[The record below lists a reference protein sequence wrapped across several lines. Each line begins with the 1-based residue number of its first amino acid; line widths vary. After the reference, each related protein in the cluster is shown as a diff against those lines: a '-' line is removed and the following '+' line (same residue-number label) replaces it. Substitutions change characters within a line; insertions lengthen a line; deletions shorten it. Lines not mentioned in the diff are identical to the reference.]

1 MPTVA
6 RSPLMTRVATPFA
19 GGVLGAL
26 SLPPWGW
33 WPLAVVGLALFAWS
47 LSDSTTQSSARGRAI
62 SGIAFGAG
70 MFSIGLFWVTEFH
83 AVGYVV
89 LTALE
94 TSFFVVG
101 AVLTRRIATFPA
113 TIVLAEAARGA
124 VPFGGLPLGGLAL
137 GQAEGP
143 FVANARTGGAL
154 LVLGVVAALAAAIVA
169 MARADARARGV
180 AVPLVVGA
188 VVLTV
193 VGWVAPAGEPSSSLD
208 AVVVQGGGRRGF
220 RAVESDPTDVLDAH
234 LEASDEIE
242 RGTAR
247 DPLDLVLWPENAIDV
262 VEIETSA
269 AGEALAALAKDLD
282 TTVIAGVTQDAGNDG
297 FENVAVVWNAEGEIV
312 DRYTKVRRV
321 PFGEYVPMRG
331 FLERLV
337 DLSVLPRDAVAG
349 IGAGTVDSPA
359 GRFAV
364 AISYE
369 VFFADR
375 ARSGI
380 REGGE
385 VLLVPTNAASF
396 TTSQVP
402 TQEVAAAQLRAWET
416 GRWVLQAAPTGYSA
430 VIDERGR
437 VLQRSVL
444 GEQELLEATV
454 TKRTGDTIYTRAGDL
469 PVLVVALLL
478 LLAQRLRGLRR

>member
-1 MPTVA
+1 MSTRA
-6 RSPLMTRVATPFA
+6 RSPLAARAAVPLA

-33 WPLAVVGLALFAWS
+33 WPLAVAGLAMFAWS
-47 LSDSTTQSSARGRAI
+47 LSWESTTSRAL
-62 SGIAFGAG
+62 SGAAFGVG
-70 MFSIGLFWVTEFH
+70 LFSIGLFWVTEFH

-94 TSFFVVG
+94 TSFFVAG
-101 AVLTRRIATFPA
+101 AALTRRIAAFPA
-113 TIVLAEAARGA
+113 TVVLAEAARGA

-137 GQAEGP
+137 GQADGP

-154 LVLGVVAALAAAIVA
+154 LVLGVVAALSAAIVA
-169 MARADARARGV
+169 IARSEPRARGV
-180 AVPLVVGA
+180 AVPLVA
-188 VVLTV
+188 ASVVLTA
-193 VGWVAPAGEPSSSLD
+193 VGWVAPAGEPASTID
-208 AVVVQGGGRRGF
+208 AVLVQGGGRRGF
-220 RAVESDPTDVLDAH
+220 RAVESDPADVLDAH
-234 LEASDEIE
+234 LEASAAIE
-242 RGTAR
+242 AGTDD

-262 VEIETSA
+262 VDIESSV
-269 AGEALAALAKDLD
+269 AGDALAAIADELD
-282 TTVIAGVTQDAGNDG
+282 TTVIAGVTQDVGDDG
-297 FENVAVVWNAEGEIV
+297 FENVAVVWNADGEIV

-331 FLERLV
+331 FIERLA

-349 IGAGTVDSPA
+349 IGSGTVDSPA

-364 AISYE
+364 SISYE

-437 VLQRSVL
+437 VLERSVL
-444 GEQELLEATV
+444 GEQELLTATV
-454 TKRTGDTIYTRAGDL
+454 TKRAGDTLYTRAGDL
-469 PVLVVALLL
+469 PVLALALLL
-478 LLAQRLRGLRR
+478 VLAQRLRGWR

>member
-1 MPTVA
+1 MSTRA
-6 RSPLMTRVATPFA
+6 RSPLVTRAAVPFA

-33 WPLAVVGLALFAWS
+33 WPLAVVGLAMFAWS
-47 LSDSTTQSSARGRAI
+47 LSWESSASRAL
-62 SGIAFGAG
+62 SGAAFGAG
-70 MFSIGLFWVTEFH
+70 LFSIGLFWVTEFH

-94 TSFFVVG
+94 TSFFVAG
-101 AVLTRRIATFPA
+101 AVLTRRIASFPA
-113 TIVLAEAARGA
+113 TVVLAEAARGA

-137 GQAEGP
+137 GQADGP

-154 LVLGVVAALAAAIVA
+154 LVLGVVAALSAAIVA
-169 MARADARARGV
+169 IARSEPRARGV
-180 AVPLVVGA
+180 AVPLVAGA
-188 VVLTV
+188 VVLTA
-193 VGWVAPAGEPSSSLD
+193 VGWLAPAGEPSSTID
-208 AVVVQGGGRRGF
+208 AVLVQGGGRRGF
-220 RAVESDPTDVLDAH
+220 RAVESDPIDVLDAH
-234 LEASDEIE
+234 LEASADIDP
-242 RGTAR
+242 GTDD

-262 VEIETSA
+262 VDIESSV
-269 AGEALAALAKDLD
+269 AGDALAAIADNLD
-282 TTVIAGVTQDAGNDG
+282 TTVIAGVAQDVGDDG
-297 FENVAVVWNAEGEIV
+297 FENVAVVWNADGEIV

-331 FLERLV
+331 FIERLA

-349 IGAGTVDSPA
+349 IGSGTVDSPA

-364 AISYE
+364 SISYE

-444 GEQELLEATV
+444 GEQELLAATV
-454 TKRTGDTIYTRAGDL
+454 TKRTGDTLYTRAGDL
-469 PVLVVALLL
+469 PVLAVALLL
-478 LLAQRLRGLRR
+478 LVAQRLRGWR